1 MDRHRH
7 RLAGLQRWFHRHRLL
22 RTEESRVREEIV
34 ARCARNL

>member
-7 RLAGLQRWFHRHRLL
+7 RLAGLQRWFHRRRL
-22 RTEESRVREEIV
+22 RTEESRARGVIV